1 MPDGIVEDE
10 KKLFDRTSFRTA
22 TVVERE
28 SA

>member
-10 KKLFDRTSFRTA
+10 KKLFDRPSFRTA

-28 SA
+28 PA